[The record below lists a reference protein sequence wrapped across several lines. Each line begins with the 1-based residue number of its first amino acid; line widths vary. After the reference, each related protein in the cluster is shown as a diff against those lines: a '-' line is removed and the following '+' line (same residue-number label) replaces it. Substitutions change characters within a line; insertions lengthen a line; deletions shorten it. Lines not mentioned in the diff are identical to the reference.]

1 MSSPLADILVINGPN
16 LNMIGTREPEIYG
29 HTTFADIEK
38 PSREEAASLGVSL
51 DWMQSNHEGE
61 IVTRIQSAVTH
72 NRALVINAAAYT
84 HTSIALRDA
93 LGLFSG
99 PKIEIHISNIHRRET
114 FRHRSMIIDM
124 CDGTVAGF
132 GAMSYQL
139 GIRAAAHLLSSQ

>member
-1 MSSPLADILVINGPN
+1 MTPGSRIATGNATDIYMNGQ
-16 LNMIGTREPEIYG
+16 
-29 HTTFADIEK
+29 
-38 PSREEAASLGVSL
+38 SVLGVQN
-51 DWMQSNHEGE
+51 DEGQIAFTRRGDIRTNQNGE
-61 IVTRIQSAVTH
+61 LALVTGQLVLNDGGAQSAVAH
-72 NRALVINAAAYT
+72 NRAIVINAAAYT

>member
-1 MSSPLADILVINGPN
+1 MSSSLADILVINGPN

-29 HTTFADIEK
+29 HTTFAGIEK
-38 PSREEAASLGVSL
+38 AARTEGDALGVSL

-61 IVTRIQSAVTH
+61 LVTRIQSAVAR
-72 NRALVINAAAYT
+72 NRAIVINAAAYT

-114 FRHRSMIIDM
+114 FRQRSMIIDM

-139 GIRAAAHLLSSQ
+139 GIRAAAHLLSTR